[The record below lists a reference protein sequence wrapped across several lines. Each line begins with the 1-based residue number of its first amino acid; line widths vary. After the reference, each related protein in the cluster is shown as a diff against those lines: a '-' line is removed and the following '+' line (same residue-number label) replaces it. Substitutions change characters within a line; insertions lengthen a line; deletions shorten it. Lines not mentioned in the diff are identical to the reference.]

1 MIGRKRVGFSRHT
14 AAILFLVLFAV
25 THTTSN
31 ASDDFAGTFGAS
43 FMRVP
48 VGASVMGTPDIV
60 AGMNPDASM
69 LFSNPADL
77 GGMMRGQL
85 YLSRAN
91 WLDDMSLNAASMAIP
106 FNDQKLVWSVGSR
119 LLYSGDLNGFDETG
133 QIVSSENY
141 YGMAISTALSRKFD
155 SLGLGLGVG
164 VTYLREHLPLET
176 GDGFAFSLGMNYNR
190 GGHRI
195 SAFAEDL
202 GGKISFEGR
211 DYPIDSRYIAGYGYS
226 FFKGPGRLDLGAQ
239 ITVSRSDFKRV
250 DFGGAY
256 NFQKYFIVRAGLNRM
271 YDAPNQSQMPLSGG
285 MGFRYGTL
293 SIDYAYTSQE
303 YFSNTH
309 TFSVGFGFGGGQ
321 SSSLHSD
328 ASNAQSA
335 APPPASLDYQ
345 SSAAASSKTG
355 MSNASS
361 DYAVIAGVHSRA
373 ESAEAEVRALHL
385 LKIPATVQ
393 AEGQQY
399 LVLIGRYDSIE
410 RAEAVL
416 SKYEEKGH
424 QFRILAE
431 NR

>member
-14 AAILFLVLFAV
+14 AAILFLVLFALS
-25 THTTSN
+25 HTTTH
-31 ASDDFAGTFGAS
+31 ASEDLAGTFGAS

-69 LFSNPADL
+69 LFANPADL
-77 GGMMRGQL
+77 AAMTKGQL

-91 WLDDMSLNAASMAIP
+91 WLEDMSLNAASMAIP
-106 FNDQKLVWSVGSR
+106 VNSQNLVWSVGSR

-133 QIVSSENY
+133 QIVSSESY
-141 YGMAISTALSRKFD
+141 YGMAFTTALSRKFE
-155 SLGLGLGVG
+155 SLGLGLGAG

-176 GDGFAFSLGMNYNR
+176 GDGFAFSFGMNYNR

-202 GGKISFEGR
+202 GGSVGFEGR
-211 DYPIDSRYIAGYGYS
+211 DYPIDSRYVVGYGYS
-226 FFKGPGRLDLGAQ
+226 FFKGPGRLDLGGQ
-239 ITVSRSDFKRV
+239 MTVSRSDFKRI

-285 MGFRYGTL
+285 LGFRYGTL

-309 TFSVGFGFGGGQ
+309 TFSVGFGFGGGRA
-321 SSSLHSD
+321 SSAH
-328 ASNAQSA
+328 A
-335 APPPASLDYQ
+335 APPVGFDYQ
-345 SSAAASSKTG
+345 SNAVQSPMTG
-355 MSNASS
+355 QAELPV
-361 DYAVIAGVHSRA
+361 DYAVIAGVHSRS

-393 AEGQQY
+393 LEGNQY
-399 LVLIGRYDSIE
+399 LVLIGKYDSIE

-416 SKYEEKGH
+416 AKYEEKGH
-424 QFRILAE
+424 QFRIHAE
-431 NR
+431 NH